1 MKTKLTYL
9 ADHDSRLV
17 YLNGSKPAIE
27 NDWLLLFNH
36 GGTDDELEWIFDDRA
51 AFYTNEPKLLRGLAS
66 VYYHRLLDHDENMT
80 EQTAEVLAA
89 TMAQDTVNGMEKES
103 NKPIYLALGQP
114 YKNLSIFGM
123 GTIATTDE
131 KSFSKGEC

>member
-17 YLNGSKPAIE
+17 YLNGKESEIQ

-36 GGTDDELEWIFDDRA
+36 GGTDDELEWIFEDRA

-66 VYYHRLLDHDENMT
+66 VYYHRLLAHDETMT
-80 EQTAEVLAA
+80 EATAEVLAA
-89 TMAQDTVNGMEKES
+89 TMAQDTVNEMEKES
-103 NKPIYLALGQP
+103 NKPIYVALNAP
-114 YKNLSIFGM
+114 YKDLNEFGM
-123 GTIATTDE
+123 GTIQT
-131 KSFSKGEC
+131 KGEGSFMRGE

>member
-17 YLNGSKPAIE
+17 YLNGKESEIQ

-36 GGTDDELEWIFDDRA
+36 GGTDDELEWIFEDRA

-66 VYYHRLLDHDENMT
+66 VYYHRLLDHDETMT
-80 EQTAEVLAA
+80 EETAEVLAA

-103 NKPIYLALGQP
+103 NKPIYVAINRP
-114 YKNLSIFGM
+114 YKDISEYGM
-123 GTIATTDE
+123 GTIQT
-131 KSFSKGEC
+131 KGESSFRRGE

>member
-17 YLNGSKPAIE
+17 YLNGKESDIQ

-36 GGTDDELEWIFDDRA
+36 GATDEDLEWIFEDRA
-51 AFYTNEPKLLRGLAS
+51 SFYTTEPKLLRGLAS
-66 VYYHRLLDHDENMT
+66 VYFHRLLNHDETMT
-80 EQTAEVLAA
+80 EATAEVLSA

-103 NKPIYLALGQP
+103 NKPIYLAINRP
-114 YKNLSIFGM
+114 YKDGHEYGM
-123 GTIATTDE
+123 GTIQTSGE
-131 KSFSKGEC
+131 GSFMRGE